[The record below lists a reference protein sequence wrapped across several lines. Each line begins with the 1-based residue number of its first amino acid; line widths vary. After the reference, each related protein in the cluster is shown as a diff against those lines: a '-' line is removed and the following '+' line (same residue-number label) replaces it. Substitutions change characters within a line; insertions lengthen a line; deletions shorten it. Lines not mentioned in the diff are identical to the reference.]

1 MTVILFRRPARTPTD
16 RRAGGTYAVAT
27 PMNELTCRDVADFLM
42 AYLDRELDQPQRAAF
57 ESHLG
62 ECDECVR
69 YLRAYEQTVRLAKAA
84 GRETDEPD
92 AVPEQLVRSI
102 LAAKKT

>member
-1 MTVILFRRPARTPTD
+1 MMVIPFRRPARTPTD
-16 RRAGGTYAVAT
+16 RRAGRTHAVAT

>member
-1 MTVILFRRPARTPTD
+1 MMVIPFRRPARTPTY
-16 RRAGGTYAVAT
+16 RRAGGTYAAAT
-27 PMNELTCRDVADFLM
+27 PMNELTCRDVADSLM
-42 AYLDRELDQPQRAAF
+42 AYLDRELDQPHRAAF

-84 GRETDEPD
+84 GRETDAPE
-92 AVPEQLVRSI
+92 AVPERLVRSI
-102 LAAKKT
+102 LAAKKR